1 MLQNAAAQQVDHT
14 YIRTQ
19 ETNVTAAFD
28 LNYDLTKQ
36 FSSGANVYS
45 LVGENRITLAA
56 NVLPMTDAQQGVS
69 IGVTLPTDGVYTL
82 ALPDGTDGLNVVLY
96 DRTLGT
102 YTDLSLAG
110 YTFEAAAG
118 TLDTRFELIVKSPS
132 VTTQMTDA
140 TAPYVVYVDNG
151 IVRLEGVETG
161 TTVRLFDAVGRLV
174 WARLADGNLEIPA
187 MAAGTYLLQIGNAIE
202 KIVIR

>member
-1 MLQNAAAQQVDHT
+1 MWMILCAAPK
-14 YIRTQ
+14 TQ
-19 ETNVTAAFD
+19 
-28 LNYDLTKQ
+28 
-36 FSSGANVYS
+36 
-45 LVGENRITLAA
+45 
-56 NVLPMTDAQQGVS
+56 LPMTDARQGVS

-82 ALPDGTDGLNVVLY
+82 VLPDGTDGLNVVLY
-96 DRTLGT
+96 DRVLST
-102 YTDLSLAG
+102 YTDLSLDG
-110 YTFEAAAG
+110 YTFEAEAG
-118 TLDTRFELIVKSPS
+118 TLDDRFELIVKSPS

-174 WARLADGNLEIPA
+174 WTRLADGNLEIPA
-187 MAAGTYLLQIGNAIE
+187 MAAGTYLLQIGNVVE